1 MAKMSI
7 FTGERMQFLPKIT
20 YKEKLSLLSGKD
32 RIDLY
37 YFGAGH
43 TNGDAWVVFPALR
56 VMHAADMFARKDA
69 PLYDRRNGG
78 SGVAFPLTLSKAL
91 AGIKDIDTII
101 TGHSS
106 MMTWS
111 DLEEH
116 QRFNRDLLAAVREA
130 MKAGKSA
137 DEASASLILA
147 EKYQGYQAQLQSPE
161 GRRHVKAAVEAIY
174 EELKR

>member
-1 MAKMSI
+1 MSI
-7 FTGERMQFLPKIT
+7 FTGDSTKFLPKTT
-20 YKEKLSLLSGKD
+20 YKNKLSLLSGKD

-43 TNGDAWVVFPALR
+43 TNGDTWVVFPALR

-78 SGVAFPLTLSKAL
+78 SGVAFPQTVSKAL
-91 AGIKDIDTII
+91 TGIKDVDTVI
-101 TGHSS
+101 TGHSAT
-106 MMTWS
+106 MTWS

-116 QRFNRDLLAAVREA
+116 QRFNRDLLSAVWEA
-130 MKAGKSA
+130 KTAGKSA
-137 DEASASLILA
+137 DEALASLNLA
-147 EKYQGYQAQLQSPE
+147 GKYRAYQAQLQSVE

-174 EELKR
+174 EELER